1 MIVSHSYCHFCALYV
16 VRELYEVISESLDDA
31 QSSMPFKLYIS
42 PPVTDLD
49 PKKNFWSQK
58 LAPASRVY
66 IRFTRPNDQDKKPV
80 LKTALLQAA
89 LDQPVPSS
97 DDSVSELAADISA
110 TTNPEQEDP
119 QESRIVNVANPAEPA
134 FFQSSNQAK
143 KSDKPKWFRM
153 Q

>member
-1 MIVSHSYCHFCALYV
+1 MCHII
-16 VRELYEVISESLDDA
+16 VRELYEMISESLDDT

-66 IRFTRPNDQDKKPV
+66 IRFTQPNDQDKKPL
-80 LKTALLQAA
+80 LKTALLQAAA

-97 DDSVSELAADISA
+97 DDSVSELAAI
-110 TTNPEQEDP
+110 DP
-119 QESRIVNVANPAEPA
+119 DGNGSGVLAQDDTQNRRIVNVANPGEPA
-134 FFQSSNQAK
+134 SFQSSNQK
-143 KSDKPKWFRM
+143 RSDKPKWFRM